1 MTSSFQTPRP
11 ALRPRAISSLGH
23 QADGSGRV
31 PSFPVGRAL
40 EPLRGGG
47 TDQDGA
53 AGPAGAPGRGR
64 GLLWGQRP
72 GARGWIRDST
82 GDTPGQGAASPHRA
96 PSRQRARTP
105 ARTPGG
111 APHAPRHGPRKLE
124 GAGRTRRGSGVG
136 GDPRGTVLCREAC
149 RTFCSLGQSDS
160 KRDGE
165 EAPTSLRRT
174 GLGVLMGQGRGR
186 FPTIVRK
193 GAGAWR
199 GAARLAWEPGGLAHS
214 GLRTQRTGRGPR
226 RGQTDGPRQSAS

>member
-1 MTSSFQTPRP
+1 MGP
-11 ALRPRAISSLGH
+11 AARREGPDQGQHRGH
-23 QADGSGRV
+23 LDKGQHPHTEHRHGK
-31 PSFPVGRAL
+31 GRAHQL
-40 EPLRGGG
+40 GLREE
-47 TDQDGA
+47 
-53 AGPAGAPGRGR
+53 
-64 GLLWGQRP
+64 
-72 GARGWIRDST
+72 
-82 GDTPGQGAASPHRA
+82 H
-96 PSRQRARTP
+96 RTP
-105 ARTPGG
+105 PGTVLG
-111 APHAPRHGPRKLE
+111 SWRAQGGCGE
-124 GAGRTRRGSGVG
+124 EVGAGEGGWAR

-174 GLGVLMGQGRGR
+174 GLGILMGQGRGR

-214 GLRTQRTGRGPR
+214 GLRTQRTGRGTR

>member
-1 MTSSFQTPRP
+1 MAQVVSHPSR
-11 ALRPRAISSLGH
+11 SEEHWGH
-23 QADGSGRV
+23 SGEEGRIRTEPQARLAHLAEAEGCSGASGRV
-31 PSFPVGRAL
+31 RGAGSGTAQGTHLDKGQHPHTEHRHGKGRAHQL
-40 EPLRGGG
+40 GLREEHRTPPGTVLGSWRAQGGCG
-47 TDQDGA
+47 EEVGA
-53 AGPAGAPGRGR
+53 GEGG
-64 GLLWGQRP
+64 W
-72 GARGWIRDST
+72 ARG
-82 GDTPGQGAASPHRA
+82 
-96 PSRQRARTP
+96 
-105 ARTPGG
+105 
-111 APHAPRHGPRKLE
+111 
-124 GAGRTRRGSGVG
+124 
-136 GDPRGTVLCREAC
+136 DPQGTVLCREAC

-214 GLRTQRTGRGPR
+214 GLRTQRTGRGTR

>member
-1 MTSSFQTPRP
+1 MAQVASHPSRSEEHWSHSGEEARIRTEPQARP
-11 ALRPRAISSLGH
+11 ARLAEAEGCSG
-23 QADGSGRV
+23 ASGRV
-31 PSFPVGRAL
+31 
-40 EPLRGGG
+40 RGAGSG
-47 TDQDGA
+47 TAQG
-53 AGPAGAPGRGR
+53 
-64 GLLWGQRP
+64 
-72 GARGWIRDST
+72 
-82 GDTPGQGAASPHRA
+82 TPGQGAASPHRA

-214 GLRTQRTGRGPR
+214 GLRTQRTGRGTR
-226 RGQTDGPRQSAS
+226 RGRTDGPRQSAS